1 MDAAVRPKPVAK
13 RCPQCGLPSPGAAAR
28 CRCGHE
34 YFEAAVPPPAPAPA
48 RATPTS
54 AAASPQTLEEW
65 KKLFTKQN
73 APGGIIGGLSGL
85 GGGLVGIYS
94 GFHLLIP
101 LAGSMAAIFVGQRT
115 ITGPARHFVQAI
127 GVQAGHLFWFFMGL
141 IVAGFDQLGQVAFDA
156 TFMIAGLT
164 WLVKKPGEAPV
175 KALLAWQGLA
185 ILVNLLLLLGARPW
199 SQEHRALVAHLAMR
213 AAAVYYLVIG
223 MREWR
228 KTAVVAA
235 PAAKLIVG

>member
-1 MDAAVRPKPVAK
+1 M
-13 RCPQCGLPSPGAAAR
+13 
-28 CRCGHE
+28 
-34 YFEAAVPPPAPAPA
+34 PPPAPAPV
-48 RATPTS
+48 RATQTS
-54 AAASPQTLEEW
+54 PAASPQTLEDW
-65 KKLFTKQN
+65 KKLFTKRN

-94 GFHLLIP
+94 GLNLLIP

-115 ITGPARHFVQAI
+115 ITGPARYFVQAV
-127 GVQAGHLFWFFMGL
+127 GVQAGHMMWFMLGL
-141 IVAGFDQLGQVAFDA
+141 IVAGPAQLGQVLFDV
-156 TFMIAGLT
+156 TFMTAGLV
-164 WLVKKPGEAPV
+164 WLVQKPGEAPV

-185 ILVNLLLLLGARPW
+185 IAINLLFLLGARPG

-213 AAAVYYLVIG
+213 AAAIYYLVIG
-223 MREWR
+223 LREWR